1 MGAVCSAG
9 TVERNEEFG
18 RKNFGFS
25 GKLKKEKSF
34 TNWEGDSSP
43 ASSKKDH
50 GKRQKKRDSD
60 ELQLS
65 FSSEL
70 KSSTPTR
77 AGAWRVTQRGS
88 FLGKAGERAVEV
100 LDSLGSSMPK
110 LNTSTGFSSGIA
122 SRGNK
127 ISILAFEV
135 ANTITKGSILFQSL
149 SEENIQTLKKE
160 VLQSEGLQ
168 HLVSTD
174 MKELLSLAEADKREE
189 FNVFSREVARFGDAC
204 KDPQWHNL
212 DRYFSRLELDA
223 FGDKQPRAEAE
234 KTMQELTTLAQYTA
248 ELYHE
253 LNAFDRFEQD
263 YQQKIKEMESLNLP
277 LKGESLTIF
286 QSELKHQKKIVRS
299 LKNKSLWSQNLE
311 GIVEKL
317 VDIVIY
323 MHQAISES
331 LGNYGISV
339 AVVNNGKGPQRL
351 GDAGLALHYANITSQ
366 INMIASRPMFVQP
379 NMRDTLYHA
388 LPNNIKASLP
398 SRLQIIDTKKEVSI
412 TQVKAEIDKTLQ
424 WLVPLATNT
433 TKAHQG
439 FGWVGEWA
447 NKSSDFGDDPARESN
462 IIRLLTLH
470 YADKQKIDVHLLELL
485 TLLHQLMSIGRYR
498 HDAMKPMASR
508 SPSKGLDFQSKIQHW
523 ISIEGSRKTVGIKL
537 SEEDRSLLEEVMAR
551 KRTPGVSRSEDL
563 AFAKKKEG
571 LGRDWRSSRS
581 VGSSPNNELD
591 ARPRWDHESPTRL
604 DILDGLKY

>member
-18 RKNFGFS
+18 RKNLGFS

-34 TNWEGDSSP
+34 PKRDGDSSP
-43 ASSKKDH
+43 TSSKKDH
-50 GKRQKKRDSD
+50 GKTQKKRDSG

-77 AGAWRVTQRGS
+77 TGAWKVTQRGS

-110 LNTSTGFSSGIA
+110 LNTSTGFSSSVT

-135 ANTITKGSILFQSL
+135 ANTITKGAILFQSL
-149 SEENIQTLKKE
+149 SEENIQILKKE
-160 VLQSEGLQ
+160 IFQSEGLQ

-189 FNVFSREVARFGDAC
+189 FDAFSREVGRFGDAC

-212 DRYFSRLELDA
+212 DRYFSRLYLDA
-223 FGDKQPRAEAE
+223 FGDKQPKEEAE
-234 KTMQELTTLAQYTA
+234 KTMQELTTLAQNTA

-263 YQQKIKEMESLNLP
+263 YRQKIQEMESLNLP

-286 QSELKHQKKIVRS
+286 QSELKHQKKLVMS
-299 LKNKSLWSQNLE
+299 LKSKSLWSRNLE

-317 VDIVIY
+317 VDIVVY
-323 MHQAISES
+323 MHQAISEL
-331 LGNYGISV
+331 LGNYGTS
-339 AVVNNGKGPQRL
+339 AAAVNNGKGPQRL
-351 GDAGLALHYANITSQ
+351 GDAGLALHYANVINQ
-366 INMIASRPMFVQP
+366 INIIASRPTFVQP
-379 NMRDTLYHA
+379 NTRDTLYHA
-388 LPNNIKASLP
+388 LPNNIKSSLP
-398 SRLQIIDTKKEVSI
+398 SRLLTIDTKKEISI

-447 NKSSDFGDDPARESN
+447 NKSNDFEDDSAKQSN
-462 IIRLLTLH
+462 IIRLQTLH

-498 HDAMKPMASR
+498 HDAMKPMPNR
-508 SPSKGLDFQSKIQHW
+508 SPVKGLDFQSRIQHW
-523 ISIEGSRKTVGIKL
+523 ISVDGSRKTVGVKL
-537 SEEDRSLLEEVMAR
+537 SEEDRSLLQEVIRR
-551 KRTPGVSRSEDL
+551 KRTPGVSTSEDL
-563 AFAKKKEG
+563 ALAKKREG
-571 LGRDWRSSRS
+571 LGRGWRSSRS
-581 VGSSPNNELD
+581 VGSSPINDLD
-591 ARPRWDHESPTRL
+591 TRLRWDLHNSPRL
-604 DILDGLKY
+604 DILDGLTY